1 MQRRTLFSCNVL
13 NVNSLKSVSLNDREC
28 KIRPQVINVNRN
40 EPLFYPYNVKVNKCS
55 GNCKSI
61 NDPYA
66 KLCVSDTAKNIK
78 VKVSDLMSKTNEA
91 RHIKWHE
98 TCKCKCRLD
107 ASVCNNKK
115 RWNED
120 KCWYECKELTD

>member
-1 MQRRTLFSCNVL
+1 MLVAAMNFISCNVL
-13 NVNSLKSVSLNDREC
+13 NVNSLKSVSMNDREC

-40 EPLFYPYNVKVNKCS
+40 EPLFYPYNVKVNKCR

-66 KLCVSDTAKNIK
+66 KFCVSDTAKNIK
-78 VKVSDLMSKTNEA
+78 VKVSNLMSKTNEA

-107 ASVCNNKK
+107 TSVCNNKK

-120 KCWYECKELTD
+120 KC